1 MERERRVVKKA
12 PQNNKKKRRTKNRRR
27 EEPKI
32 EKNKPQKTRKHTT
45 PRYGKKKIMV

>member
-1 MERERRVVKKA
+1 MRRSVDE
-12 PQNNKKKRRTKNRRR
+12 KKKRRSKNRRR

-45 PRYGKKKIMV
+45 PNQGVERRK